1 MAQVDQSPSTLK
13 GSARDAGV
21 IQTGLV
27 IYFEQE
33 THRLEKPR
41 WACDFNWGAL
51 GYVGWE
57 TLGHSPG
64 YLFTAYRSLKM

>member
-1 MAQVDQSPSTLK
+1 MAQVDQSLSTLK

-41 WACDFNWGAL
+41 WTSVILIG
-51 GYVGWE
+51 GYWVMWDGRR
-57 TLGHSPG
+57 LAIVPG
-64 YLFTAYRSLKM
+64 TFLPHTEA